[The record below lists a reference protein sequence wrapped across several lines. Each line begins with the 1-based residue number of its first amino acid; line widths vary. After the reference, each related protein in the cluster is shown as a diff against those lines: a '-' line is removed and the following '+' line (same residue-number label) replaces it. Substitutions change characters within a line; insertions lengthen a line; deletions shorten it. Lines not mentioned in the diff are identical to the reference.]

1 MCTESNEPA
10 CSDLLSEPTKVS
22 ESEGEGEEEGGEE
35 RRGSL
40 PFLAARRGS
49 KLQDLL
55 KYNQVGIYIL
65 VKKE

>member
-10 CSDLLSEPTKVS
+10 CSDLLSESKVS

-40 PFLAARRGS
+40 PFLTARRGS

-55 KYNQVGIYIL
+55 KYNQVGTYL
-65 VKKE
+65 EA